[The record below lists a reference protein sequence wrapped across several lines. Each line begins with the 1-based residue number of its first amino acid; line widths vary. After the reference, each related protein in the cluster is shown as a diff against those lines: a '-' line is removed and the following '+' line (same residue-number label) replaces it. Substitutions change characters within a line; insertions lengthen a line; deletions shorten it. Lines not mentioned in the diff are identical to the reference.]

1 MLIQYAKIKGVSLGE
16 IQRPKYQ
23 EAVMKKY
30 GFRDWDSV
38 LAALGHGGLKE
49 GQIINKLLEVYK
61 KDHKAELTDEKV
73 LEATAE
79 HKEKLHI
86 AKARVVL

>member
-1 MLIQYAKIKGVSLGE
+1 MLIQYAKVKAVALGE
-16 IQRPKYQ
+16 IQKPKYQ

-49 GQIINKLLEVYK
+49 GQIINKLLE
-61 KDHKAELTDEKV
+61 AL
-73 LEATAE
+73 
-79 HKEKLHI
+79 
-86 AKARVVL
+86 